1 MTSAELQTKLLKACA
16 GGMSALRM
24 IVTLQPVGGVGDKV
38 APPTHEKGR
47 YAWEKR
53 VMNGRQDVATVLLD
67 SVQSQ
72 ANRFEEA
79 LLGSVRG
86 GQIQLPLLEVGIPN
100 HGTLTS
106 LSVPHRVHDAIFRDC
121 RYQGKRFRESEL
133 GKEMIAARMR
143 NATAMYRVCPTALLF
158 GTWDSQGESG
168 VNSAKFARA
177 LVSEII
183 GIDAVPGVRTSSR
196 IDPLGIKAL
205 KSTIYKSAA
214 EQWTLEAPKGDK
226 AKTLYGKDGSPSR
239 INHGNIPPTIT
250 EVEKGEPGGV
260 TFREAR
266 QTAVLSFAQLRK
278 LRFPVGAKPSAEVD
292 VAGRAVVA
300 ALGVYALTLQIEEGY
315 QLRSRCHLQPVVQP
329 AFEWLGSTA
338 EERETAAITPA
349 AAREAFGNLYNHAE
363 SLGLSWTKEPI
374 ALEPEPKLLKLV
386 EMSDSA
392 EEEADADR

>member
-1 MTSAELQTKLLKACA
+1 
-16 GGMSALRM
+16 
-24 IVTLQPVGGVGDKV
+24 
-38 APPTHEKGR
+38 
-47 YAWEKR
+47 
-53 VMNGRQDVATVLLD
+53 
-67 SVQSQ
+67 
-72 ANRFEEA
+72 
-79 LLGSVRG
+79 
-86 GQIQLPLLEVGIPN
+86 
-100 HGTLTS
+100 
-106 LSVPHRVHDAIFRDC
+106 
-121 RYQGKRFRESEL
+121 
-133 GKEMIAARMR
+133 
-143 NATAMYRVCPTALLF
+143 
-158 GTWDSQGESG
+158 
-168 VNSAKFARA
+168 
-177 LVSEII
+177 
-183 GIDAVPGVRTSSR
+183 
-196 IDPLGIKAL
+196 
-205 KSTIYKSAA
+205 
-214 EQWTLEAPKGDK
+214 
-226 AKTLYGKDGSPSR
+226 

-278 LRFPVGAKPSAEVD
+278 LRFPVGAKPSAEMD

-329 AFEWLGSTA
+329 EFEWLGSTA

-374 ALEPEPKLLKLV
+374 GLEPEPKLLKLV